1 MRTRSKTRVINTI
14 KYLEKAEDECF
25 ITLKRKMPIY
35 RRKLSLAKSHAT
47 KRNLLKE
54 LFKLMKKHTTLSSE
68 LSMLKK
74 THLYVSIT
82 I

>member
-14 KYLEKAEDECF
+14 KVLEKAEDDCF

-35 RRKLSLAKSHAT
+35 RRKISLTKSHAT

-54 LFKLMKKHTTLSSE
+54 LFKLLKKMTTLTSE
-68 LSMLKK
+68 LSVLKK
-74 THLYVSIT
+74 THL
-82 I
+82 